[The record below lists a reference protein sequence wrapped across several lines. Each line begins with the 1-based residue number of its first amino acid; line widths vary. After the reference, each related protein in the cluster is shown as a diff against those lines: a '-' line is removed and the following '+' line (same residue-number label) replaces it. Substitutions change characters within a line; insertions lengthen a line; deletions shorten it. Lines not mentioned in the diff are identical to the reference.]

1 MKTIPSAMNKRFST
15 PTMAPIG
22 PADPEAPLSSAIET
36 LLQRHSVGPRWVTEP
51 GPSERE
57 LATAIACALR
67 APDHGLLR
75 PWRAVQIDRPQ
86 RTVLGDL
93 FVRIA
98 LDLGRNAEDAAAEVE
113 RAQRGPVLLA
123 WIARIQPDIDDVPV
137 HEQWMSA
144 GGALTLFLTALHAMG
159 YGAKTLSGR
168 KCRHPLLQQVFC
180 GPQEHLVAF
189 VTVGT
194 PVRASRPRGH
204 DTIENFFGP
213 WQPGT
218 PPVVQAPS

>member
-1 MKTIPSAMNKRFST
+1 MKTSPSMMN
-15 PTMAPIG
+15 
-22 PADPEAPLSSAIET
+22 EPLTASSAEPGGWIDPGVPRSTTIET
-36 LLQRHSVGPRWVTEP
+36 LLQRHSVGPRWLTDP

-75 PWRAVQIDRPQ
+75 PWRAVLIGRSQ
-86 RTVLGDL
+86 RAQLGDL

-98 LDLGRNAEDAAAEVE
+98 LDQGRDAEDAAAEVE

-123 WIARIQPDIDDVPV
+123 WIARIQADIDDVPM

-168 KCRHPLLQQVFC
+168 KCRHPLLQQAFC

-194 PVRASRPRGH
+194 PTRASRPRGH
-204 DTIENFFGP
+204 DTIENFLGP
-213 WQPGT
+213 WQPGA
-218 PPVVQAPS
+218 PPGVHAPN